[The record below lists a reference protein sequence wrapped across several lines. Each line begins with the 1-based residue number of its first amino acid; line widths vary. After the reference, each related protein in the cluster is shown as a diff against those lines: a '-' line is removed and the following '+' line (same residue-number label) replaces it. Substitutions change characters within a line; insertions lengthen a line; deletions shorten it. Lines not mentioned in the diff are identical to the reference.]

1 MREGGMGERAWQKT
15 MLLRVR
21 LAESERT
28 VASRPGRQRWLVG
41 GRILA
46 GSTFGV

>member
-1 MREGGMGERAWQKT
+1 MREGGTDERAWQKM

-21 LAESERT
+21 LAENERT
-28 VASRPGRQRWLVG
+28 VANRPARQRWLVG